1 MRIKVES
8 HIVADRFLSKPRNDE
23 IRKVKTGLFFSEH
36 RFRLPANG
44 TSPAVGQVLERNIAA
59 VFITADGAYPFSVF
73 LILRGDISRC
83 IFGGFSFDDFMVIR
97 VSHGSVA
104 ARNFRA
110 DDFAQKDGVGRSVH
124 RADDAAGDIRAAVRD
139 DGHRVA
145 HLVSDGIEFIEIFA
159 RAETEGADDG
169 GVGIFGEDGDRK
181 MSAIGDTAVGVVVF
195 VDADH
200 HRGGVG
206 RDLSGA
212 VGGTAGGPAVVPGG
226 NNVDAVGHCVKSVRI
241 HDSPLNKK

>member
-8 HIVADRFLSKPRNDE
+8 HIVADRFSSKPRNDE

-44 TSPAVGQVLERNIAA
+44 TSPTVGQVFERNIAA
-59 VFITADGAYPFSVF
+59 VFITADGANPFSVF

-83 IFGGFSFDDFMVIR
+83 IFGGFSFDDLMVIR

-110 DDFAQKDGVGRSVH
+110 DNFSQEDRMGRRVH
-124 RADDAAGDIRAAVRD
+124 GIDDTAGDVSAAVRN
-139 DGHRVA
+139 DGQRITY
-145 HLVSDGIEFIEIFA
+145 LVIYVIEFVEILS
-159 RAETEGADDG
+159 RPESESADNG
-169 GVGIFGEDGDRK
+169 RIGIFGENGNRK
-181 MSAIGDTAVGVVVF
+181 MSAICDAAVCIVIF

-200 HRGGVG
+200 DGSRICRNLG
-206 RDLSGA
+206 GA
-212 VGGTAGGPAVVPGG
+212 VCGAACRPAVIPG
-226 NNVDAVGHCVKSVRI
+226 
-241 HDSPLNKK
+241 